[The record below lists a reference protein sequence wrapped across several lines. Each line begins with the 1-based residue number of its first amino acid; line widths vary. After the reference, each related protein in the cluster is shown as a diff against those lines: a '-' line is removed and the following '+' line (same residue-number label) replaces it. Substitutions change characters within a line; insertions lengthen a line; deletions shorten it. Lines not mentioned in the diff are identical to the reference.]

1 MATAGGAEGGH
12 RCQSG
17 FRRSRDPQLCLERL
31 REQCW
36 VGVFKLTG
44 CRVRKGE
51 MDPSNGRLVGG
62 GCGSE
67 VSCYRGAGSVA
78 DLGGF
83 IVGGAVGKTM

>member
-1 MATAGGAEGGH
+1 
-12 RCQSG
+12 
-17 FRRSRDPQLCLERL
+17 
-31 REQCW
+31 
-36 VGVFKLTG
+36 
-44 CRVRKGE
+44 
-51 MDPSNGRLVGG
+51 MDPSNGRSVGG